1 VTIAVIAGGSSLERE
16 VSLRS
21 GKRVTEAL
29 RERGHDVVSLDLDD
43 ELVRRLSEQPIE
55 LVFLALHGKAG
66 EDGSIQSLLE
76 LLGLPYTGSDATA
89 SALAW
94 DKSVSKGVLRRA
106 GVTTPDWHVLS
117 ADAVREYGAGR
128 ALERMAAHITFPIVV
143 KPVQGGASL
152 GVRAVD
158 EPDGLASAVMSAFQ
172 YHSAALLER
181 KIIGTEVAVSV
192 VGGNPLPA
200 VEIQP
205 RGDVYDFAAR
215 YTHGATDFHVPA
227 RLDPAVAEAC
237 AEAALR
243 AWHGLGCRHV
253 MRADLIVDVNG
264 VPWIFEVDTCPGLTE
279 TSLLPLAAQAAGL
292 EFGQLCERVIDVAR
306 AGALTSREHGDTA

>member
-1 VTIAVIAGGSSLERE
+1 VTIAVLSGGSSLERE
-16 VSLRS
+16 VSLQS
-21 GKRVTEAL
+21 GKRVIEAL
-29 RERGHDVVSLDLDD
+29 RERGYDVMSLDLDD
-43 ELVRRLSEQPIE
+43 GLVQQLSERSVE

-76 LLGLPYTGSDATA
+76 LLELPYTGSDATA

-94 DKSVSKGVLRRA
+94 DKSVSKGVLRRS
-106 GVTTPDWHVLS
+106 GVATPDWHVLS

-128 ALERMAAHITFPIVV
+128 ALGRMAAHLTFPMVV

-152 GVRAVD
+152 GVRAVED
-158 EPDGLASAVMSAFQ
+158 PDDLASAVMSAFQ

-181 KIIGTEVAVSV
+181 KIVGTEVAVSIV
-192 VGGNPLPA
+192 DGTALPA

-205 RGDVYDFAAR
+205 RGGVYDFAAR

-237 AEAALR
+237 AETALR
-243 AWHGLGCRHV
+243 AWRGLGCRHV
-253 MRADLIVDVNG
+253 MRADLIVDVDG

-279 TSLLPLAAQAAGL
+279 TSLLPLAARAAGL
-292 EFGQLCERVIDVAR
+292 EFGELCERVIDAAR
-306 AGALTSREHGDTA
+306 VGASHHQHGDAA

>member
-1 VTIAVIAGGSSLERE
+1 VSVTVAVLSGGSSLERE

-29 RERGHDVVSLDLDD
+29 RDHGHNVVSMDLDD
-43 ELVRRLSEQPIE
+43 QLVQRLSEHAVE

-66 EDGSIQSLLE
+66 EDGSIQSLLD
-76 LLGLPYTGSDATA
+76 LLGVPYTGSDATA

-94 DKSVSKGVLRRA
+94 DKSVSKGILRRS
-106 GVTTPDWHVLS
+106 GVATPDWYVLS

-128 ALERMAAHITFPIVV
+128 ALDRIGEHIAFPLVI

-152 GVRAVD
+152 GVRAVEHVD
-158 EPDGLASAVMSAFQ
+158 DLAAAIMSAFQ

-181 KIIGTEVAVSV
+181 KIIGTEVAVSIV
-192 VGGNPLPA
+192 DGVPLPA

-205 RGDVYDFAAR
+205 RGEVFVFAAR

-227 RLDPAVAEAC
+227 RLDAGVADAC
-237 AEAALR
+237 ATAALR
-243 AWHGLGCRHV
+243 AWRGLGCRHV
-253 MRADLIVDVNG
+253 MRADLIVDADG
-264 VPWIFEVDTCPGLTE
+264 TPWVLEVDTCPGLTE
-279 TSLLPLAAQAAGL
+279 TSLLPLAAQAGGL
-292 EFGQLCERVIDVAR
+292 EFDQLCERVLEVAR
-306 AGALTSREHGDTA
+306 TRSLPA